1 MKKESILVLL
11 LLTCCLMVHA
21 TVSLPDGDKTDHTSA
36 TETKSATNKT
46 WEFYSSITQL
56 TADELAEEANYKF
69 GSEAGCLYNRFM
81 EIYVVRE
88 EVVPGDPTRRTVI
101 RKPAIYNAVRSVEKQ
116 LSKEIKSNRL
126 DKEKAATEFTQIL
139 KIALSAIDSDTQ
151 SFENELQKSRKD
163 ANDLLALFKNVRLIH
178 I

>member
-1 MKKESILVLL
+1 MKRKTILAFLL
-11 LLTCCLMVHA
+11 L
-21 TVSLPDGDKTDHTSA
+21 VSCWVVNAAIPFHDGDKSGNGNGV
-36 TETKSATNKT
+36 ETKELTNKT
-46 WEFYSSITQL
+46 WEFYSSATQL
-56 TADELAEEANYKF
+56 TADELAGESNYKF

-81 EIYVVRE
+81 ETYVVRE

-101 RKPAIYNAVRSVEKQ
+101 RKPTIYNAVRSVEKQ
-116 LSKEIKSNRL
+116 LSKEVKSNRL
-126 DKEKAATEFTQIL
+126 DKEKAAAEFTQIL

-163 ANDLLALFKNVRLIH
+163 ANDLLTLFKSVRLIH